1 MNKRNSVL
9 GKGLS
14 ALIADIETDSVGDF
28 GDKEARI
35 ISIASIGLNPGQPRK
50 IFKDN
55 KIEELSHSIRQVGVL
70 QPVLVRKLNHGEPKP
85 VSLSERITGKES
97 FDTDQIQY
105 CLVAGER
112 RVRATAMANLT
123 EIPAII
129 CSYQEVESIK
139 VALLE
144 NIQRENLNPIE
155 EAFAFQKLLD
165 GYGATQEELSEMLG
179 KSRSGIANTLRLL
192 SLETEIQELI
202 QDEKISR
209 GHAKVLLG
217 ISDHSQ
223 RLSLAKL
230 CVSKGLSVRD
240 CEKRIQSKSLS
251 RRTKTIKQKQTYQES
266 REIRTLR
273 ERAEQRLGSPVLIER
288 NSDGRG
294 VLTIKFY
301 TDEDLLRILEVMEVN
316 TDLS

>member
-14 ALIADIETDSVGDF
+14 ALIADIEGDDIGGF
-28 GDKEARI
+28 GDKEARV
-35 ISIASIGLNPGQPRK
+35 ISLASIGLNPSQPRK

-70 QPVLVRKLNHGEPKP
+70 QPVLVRKLNSGEPKP
-85 VSLSERITGKES
+85 VSLSERVTGEES
-97 FDTDQIQY
+97 FDTDLIQY

-112 RVRATAMANLT
+112 RVRASAMANLN

-129 CSYQEVESIK
+129 CSYKEVESLK
-139 VALLE
+139 VAILE

-192 SLETEIQELI
+192 GLETEIQELV

-217 ISDHSQ
+217 VADHSQ

-240 CEKRIQSKSLS
+240 CEKRILRKSS
-251 RRTKTIKQKQTYQES
+251 PRRTKSVKQKPVHEES
-266 REIRTLR
+266 REIKQLR
-273 ERAEQRLGSPVLIER
+273 ERTEQRLGSPVVIER
-288 NSDGRG
+288 NPDGRG
-294 VLTIKFY
+294 ALTIKFY
-301 TDEDLLRILEVMEVN
+301 TDDDLLRILETMEVN

>member
-14 ALIADIETDSVGDF
+14 ALIADIEDDAVGGF
-28 GDKEARI
+28 GDKEARVI
-35 ISIASIGLNPGQPRK
+35 GLASIGLNPGQPRK

-85 VSLSERITGKES
+85 VSLSERVTGEES
-97 FDTDQIQY
+97 SDTDQIRY

-112 RVRATAMANLT
+112 RVRAAAMANLN

-129 CSYQEVESIK
+129 CSYQEVESLK

-192 SLETEIQELI
+192 GLETEIQELV

-217 ISDHSQ
+217 VADHTQ
-223 RLSLAKL
+223 RLALAKL

-240 CEKRIQSKSLS
+240 CERRVLKKSSS
-251 RRTKTIKQKQTYQES
+251 RKTINVKQKQVQEES
-266 REIRTLR
+266 REIRQLR
-273 ERAEQRLGSPVLIER
+273 ERAEQRLGSPVAIER

-301 TDEDLLRILEVMEVN
+301 TDDDLLRILEVMEVN